1 MSTHPPGSRRLRD
14 LAFVA
19 FLLALLGFGFRR
31 PFLFVL
37 AYVYVDIVAPQR
49 LSYYLLNAVPI
60 SLICVGLAVGGWMV
74 ADDKSGSRFALR
86 QWLMVLLLGWVFY
99 TTINADFP
107 VEALEKW
114 GWVWKALAFAIFLPL
129 TLRTKLRIEGLLLF
143 MVLSVSSIVVV
154 GGIKT
159 LGSGGGYGALNLMV
173 SNNSGLYE
181 GSIISTFAIAVIPL
195 ILFLAKHGTVFPAD
209 WRVRTYA
216 ASLIFA
222 CLLIPVGTEAR
233 TGLVCIGLLA
243 VLMLRATKRRVLYL
257 SLMAVVGV
265 GAIQF
270 LPSSFGKRME
280 TIQGYQADSSASTRL
295 AVWKW
300 TWEYVK
306 DHPTGGG
313 FNAYLQNRLT
323 IDLKSTSGD
332 KANQTTTNSRESD
345 AGRAYHSSYFEM
357 LGEQG
362 FPGFILWIL
371 LHIAGLFRMEVVRR
385 RYLKGTGDDAW
396 IAPLA
401 TALQH
406 GHLIYMVGSLFV
418 GIAFQ
423 TFILMMIGCEIGLD
437 NYVRRRAR
445 IGQTGFARRAAPA
458 INTRFSA

>member
-1 MSTHPPGSRRLRD
+1 LRD
-14 LAFVA
+14 LAFVGFLA
-19 FLLALLGFGFRR
+19 GLLALGFKR

-37 AYVYVDIVAPQR
+37 AYVYVDIVSPQR
-49 LSYYLLNAVPI
+49 LSYYLLNSVPI
-60 SLICVGLAVGGWMV
+60 SLICVGLAVGGWML
-74 ADDKSGSRFALR
+74 ADDKRGSRFGAR
-86 QWLMVLLLGWVFY
+86 QWLMVMLLGWAWY
-99 TTINADFP
+99 TTLNADFP
-107 VEALEKW
+107 AEALEKW
-114 GWVWKALAFAIFLPL
+114 AWVWKALAFAIFLPL
-129 TLRTKLRIEGLLLF
+129 TLRTHARLEGLLLF

-173 SNNSGLYE
+173 ANNSGLYE

-209 WRVRTYA
+209 WPVRTYA
-216 ASLIFA
+216 GALTFA

-233 TGLVCIGLLA
+233 TGLVCIGVLA

-257 SLMAVVGV
+257 CLLGAAGLGAV
-265 GAIQF
+265 QF

-300 TWEYVK
+300 TWGYVK
-306 DHPTGGG
+306 DHPAGGG
-313 FNAYLQNRLT
+313 FNAYMQNRLT
-323 IDLKSTSGD
+323 IDLKKTEGD
-332 KANQTTTNSRESD
+332 ANSQTVTDFRDFD

-362 FPGFILWIL
+362 FPGFTMWIT
-371 LHIAGLFRMEVVRR
+371 LHMLGLVRMEVVRR
-385 RYLKGTGDDAW
+385 RYRKSADGEAW

-406 GHLIYMVGSLFV
+406 AHLIYMVGSLFV

-423 TFILMMIGCEIGLD
+423 TFVLMMIGCEIGFD
-437 NYVRRRAR
+437 NYLRQRGLARLPGAEALGRRQPGA
-445 IGQTGFARRAAPA
+445 RAATVWRSPA
-458 INTRFSA
+458 